1 MIENRIA
8 WRAEVRL
15 EASVATVISSGE
27 GTITDLSMTGAKIMY
42 EGARQGERISLVA
55 LGQDVCGTVAWVDP
69 DRFGMRF
76 DQPLRAGPLH
86 DYLSGIAA
94 PRRPAPAP
102 RRPVE
107 SYEAPV
113 TVVPPRR
120 PVFGRRNP

>member
-8 WRAEVRL
+8 WRAEVSL
-15 EASVATVISSGE
+15 QASVATVITSGD
-27 GTITDLSMTGAKIMY
+27 GTITDLSMTGAKVLY

-86 DYLSGIAA
+86 DYLSGIVA
-94 PRRPAPAP
+94 PRRVVAP

-107 SYEAPV
+107 QYEAPV
-113 TVVPPRR
+113 TVVPARR
-120 PVFGRRNP
+120 PVFGRRNA